1 MFDSNQ
7 RARIISSFLFYS
19 SSDLLREKN
28 SSSAVARRNLKVD
41 ELFRPVSND
50 FFGAFVVE
58 KDIHAPS
65 LGCRSKN
72 TKDTSRSE
80 QVCYDE
86 EGKEAVC
93 RHEPGKKIAISNEIG
108 NEHRSEIKK
117 REKKKEISVSK
128 FSRDSRKREEEIISL
143 TRNRRR
149 TVYIYICMRYRET
162 CRSPSLSLFLSLSVL
177 FVFHRLFFHFH
188 VSRLASTTRGLESSA
203 PRSDALSNE
212 ITNARGGMKTT
223 SMGVR
228 LVATFKA
235 RWISL
240 LRLSGVQ
247 ASKRATTRAWTRS
260 LSSPSSRGRVSSAL
274 QDDHRGFRRQ
284 LEDKR
289 PIVENNLLSG
299 RQYIA
304 NEPPLSDTSDSEG
317 ESIGAL
323 IFFFSQF
330 SCIFIFVEEN
340 LILFKVF
347 ICWNS

>member
-19 SSDLLREKN
+19 SSDLLKEKN
-28 SSSAVARRNLKVD
+28 SSSAIARRNLKVD

-93 RHEPGKKIAISNEIG
+93 RREPGKKIAISNEIG

-149 TVYIYICMRYRET
+149 TVYIYMRYRET
-162 CRSPSLSLFLSLSVL
+162 CRSPSLSLFLSLSLCVIRFSSSL
-177 FVFHRLFFHFH
+177 FSF
-188 VSRLASTTRGLESSA
+188 SRLSTRVNHSRLRVVCATKRCLVKRNYECTRQDEDDVDGC
-203 PRSDALSNE
+203 AL
-212 ITNARGGMKTT
+212 
-223 SMGVR
+223 
-228 LVATFKA
+228 
-235 RWISL
+235 
-240 LRLSGVQ
+240 
-247 ASKRATTRAWTRS
+247 
-260 LSSPSSRGRVSSAL
+260 GRDV
-274 QDDHRGFRRQ
+274 
-284 LEDKR
+284 
-289 PIVENNLLSG
+289 
-299 RQYIA
+299 
-304 NEPPLSDTSDSEG
+304 
-317 ESIGAL
+317 
-323 IFFFSQF
+323 
-330 SCIFIFVEEN
+330 
-340 LILFKVF
+340 
-347 ICWNS
+347 